1 MDKRPVGAGNPAPV
15 VLTHETAQGLAHDVP
30 ACGTMIVMAEIVV
43 IRHGQTTWSAAGRH
57 TSITDLPLT
66 DVGEKQAAALA
77 PALAG
82 RPFALILTSPRL
94 RARRTAELAG
104 VHGAIVDDDL
114 AEWNYGEYEGITTE
128 GIRERDPDWDL
139 WRDGCP
145 GGESP
150 VQVGAR
156 LDRVLDR
163 ARAALADGD
172 VLLVAHGHS
181 LRVATARWLG
191 LAPAAGALFA
201 LDTATISTLG
211 FEHGAEVLT
220 GWNETVKD

>member
-1 MDKRPVGAGNPAPV
+1 
-15 VLTHETAQGLAHDVP
+15 
-30 ACGTMIVMAEIVV
+30 MISMAEIFV

-66 DVGEKQAAALA
+66 DVGIRQAKALA
-77 PALAG
+77 PELADHT
-82 RPFALILTSPRL
+82 FALILTSPRE

-104 VHGAIVDDDL
+104 LDGAIVDDDL

-128 GIRERDPDWDL
+128 EIRERDPDWVL

-150 VQVGAR
+150 AQVGAR

-163 ARAALADGD
+163 ARAALSDGD
-172 VLLVAHGHS
+172 VALVAHGHS

-191 LAPAAGALFA
+191 LPPSAGALFA
-201 LDTATISTLG
+201 LDTATISRLG
-211 FEHGAEVLT
+211 FEHGTEVLT
-220 GWNETVKD
+220 GWNETVKG

>member
-1 MDKRPVGAGNPAPV
+1 
-15 VLTHETAQGLAHDVP
+15 
-30 ACGTMIVMAEIVV
+30 MIAMAEILV
-43 IRHGQTTWSAAGRH
+43 IRHGQTTWSAEGRH

-66 DVGEKQAAALA
+66 EMGEKQAAALA

-82 RPFALILTSPRL
+82 RSFALVLTSPRA
-94 RARRTAELAG
+94 RAIHTAALAG
-104 VHGAIVDDDL
+104 LHGAVIDSDL

-128 GIRERDPDWDL
+128 EIRDRDPDWDL

-150 VQVGAR
+150 AQVGAR

-172 VLLVAHGHS
+172 VVLVAHGHS

-191 LAPAAGALFA
+191 LPASGGAMFA
-201 LDTATISTLG
+201 LDTATLSTLG
-211 FEHGAEVLT
+211 FEHGTEVLT
-220 GWNETVKD
+220 GWNESVKD